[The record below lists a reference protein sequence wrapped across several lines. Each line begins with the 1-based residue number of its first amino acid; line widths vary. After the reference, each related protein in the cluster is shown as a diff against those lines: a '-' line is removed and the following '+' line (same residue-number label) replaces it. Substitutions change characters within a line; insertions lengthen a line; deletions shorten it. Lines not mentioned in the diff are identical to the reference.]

1 MEKGLHLLRKGL
13 QVTMAVIPLR
23 FEMPY
28 KDQNHD
34 CKCKGFPWHPLPI
47 SLGILTKA
55 EFGNKNGGF
64 NGLQLRLWTLNG
76 VHPRPLSMKAL
87 PRESSQLRSLDS
99 YFRKLQE
106 DSNKGSSM
114 ELINK
119 TGESS
124 IKKGLLESLE
134 AYLGK
139 LDEDSIPKNH
149 GETPEDNQT
158 VLPFSVGEDAK
169 IDEKAKFRSD
179 LGFRIRDVNSV
190 SKKSEALKYSDEA
203 SHLYLIG
210 ILASINIAVFI
221 FEIATPVR
229 IPELELFSIPSV
241 YGAKV
246 NDLIL
251 VGEWWRLVTPMFL
264 HSGILHV
271 SLGCW
276 GLLSFGPQV
285 CRHYGPFTFLLIYL
299 LGGFA
304 GNLISFFHTPEPT
317 VCGTGPVF
325 AVIGAWLIYQIQNR
339 DVMSKENSDR
349 MLQKAILVTALSCIL
364 SNFGPIDDWTHLGAA
379 FSGMAYGFF
388 ICPTLQLDEI
398 SSRTGHE
405 EQIRLV
411 GRFADPCKSLI
422 LFAIF
427 VLVFSSLIIFIEPP
441 MDTAELLF

>member
-1 MEKGLHLLRKGL
+1 
-13 QVTMAVIPLR
+13 MAVIPLR
-23 FEMPY
+23 FKMPY

-34 CKCKGFPWHPLPI
+34 CKCKRLQWHPLPI
-47 SLGILTKA
+47 TLGILTKA
-55 EFGNKNGGF
+55 EVRNKNGGF
-64 NGLQLRLWTLNG
+64 NGLQWRLWTLNG

-87 PRESSQLRSLDS
+87 PKESSQLRSLDS
-99 YFRKLQE
+99 YFQKLQE
-106 DSNKGSSM
+106 YSNKGSSM
-114 ELINK
+114 ELVAR

-139 LDEDSIPKNH
+139 LDEDSIPKSY
-149 GETPEDNQT
+149 GETPEDKQT
-158 VLPFSVGEDAK
+158 VLPFSVGENVR
-169 IDEKAKFRSD
+169 IDENAKFRSD
-179 LGFRIRDVNSV
+179 IGFRIRDVNRV
-190 SKKSEALKYSDEA
+190 SKKSEALNCSDEA

-229 IPELELFSIPSV
+229 IPELELFSIPSL
-241 YGAKV
+241 YGAKI

-285 CRHYGPFTFLLIYL
+285 CRHYGSFTFFLIYL

-317 VCGTGPVF
+317 VGGTGPVF

-339 DVMSKENSDR
+339 NVMSKDNSDR
-349 MLQKAILVTALSCIL
+349 MFQKAILVTALSCIL

-379 FSGMAYGFF
+379 FSGIAYGFF

-398 SSRTGHE
+398 SSRTAQE

-411 GRFADPCKSLI
+411 GRFGDPCKSLI
-422 LFAIF
+422 LFAVF
-427 VLVFSSLIIFIEPP
+427 VLVFSSLIFFIEPP
-441 MDTAELLF
+441 IDTTYFVV